1 MSDTPKEIEKKEK
14 KTKKSGGWSEQKG
27 VSDIGPTK
35 SRQMSDTPKKE
46 KRKKRTKEK
55 K

>member
-27 VSDIGPTK
+27 VSDTGPME
-35 SRQMSDTPKKE
+35 SRTDVGHTE
-46 KRKKRTKEK
+46 EKRTKEQK
-55 K
+55 KKE